1 MQVYKI
7 YCTLPNKSA
16 MKNKIKKK
24 KQKKTKHAKCAAV
37 SLLASRKLEFNNI
50 FKILP

>member
-16 MKNKIKKK
+16 MKNKIQKKK
-24 KQKKTKHAKCAAV
+24 KTNPKHAECAAV